1 MMKKE
6 PKNIHSHM
14 AAEYDPSKFED
25 SQQDYVYLSFKK
37 GFTAWK
43 QGSRVIQ
50 NISDLLH
57 LEPGAFAD
65 GRYGN
70 VMFMSEF

>member
-6 PKNIHSHM
+6 HNLHSKNSVESSKPK
-14 AAEYDPSKFED
+14 KKL
-25 SQQDYVYLSFKK
+25 QDYVYLNFRK

-43 QGSRVIQ
+43 QGSHIIR

-65 GRYGN
+65 GR
-70 VMFMSEF
+70 